1 MEKNE
6 WGHIVALILG
16 VRVCYFVSVCVVFFL
31 IDVSFCVEVR
41 DQSNEKYL
49 IAYGRLTVHYRKK

>member
-1 MEKNE
+1 M
-6 WGHIVALILG
+6 GPYCCVDFGFASVLFC
-16 VRVCYFVSVCVVFFL
+16 VRVCVVFFL

-49 IAYGRLTVHYRKK
+49 IAYGRLTVHNH

>member
-1 MEKNE
+1 M
-6 WGHIVALILG
+6 GPYCCVDFGFASVLFC
-16 VRVCYFVSVCVVFFL
+16 VRVCVVFFL

-49 IAYGRLTVHYRKK
+49 IAYGRLTVHNHKK